1 MLYDQSNG
9 EGVWSGLGISFFTLL
24 LYFFGPGIA
33 SYIPRCMAGTLLL
46 HIGIDLVLEGVYDCE
61 FSSSLN
67 FLYIIYFKLLF
78 LLTVIFYIFSAYG
91 KFDSLE
97 YTGIWAITLMMSI
110 YGMSA
115 ALVAGIISALSVYA
129 VQSITHQNPVRGA
142 MSAKTLRSS
151 RLNRPPGA
159 KAILDSDDMG
169 RRKIF
174 VIQLQGHVSYFIL
187 FFGTQHI
194 TFLFPVQKT
203 CFSYFSISP
212 ICFYG

>member
-1 MLYDQSNG
+1 MI
-9 EGVWSGLGISFFTLL
+9 VSFVCLR
-24 LYFFGPGIA
+24 FFVKN
-33 SYIPRCMAGTLLL
+33 R
-46 HIGIDLVLEGVYDCE
+46 
-61 FSSSLN
+61 
-67 FLYIIYFKLLF
+67 FKLF
-78 LLTVIFYIFSAYG
+78 FILTLICYILSAYG
-91 KFDSLE
+91 KFDRLE

-115 ALVAGIISALSVYA
+115 ALIAGIISALSVYA

-174 VIQLQGHVSYFIL
+174 VIQLQGHVSDETL
-187 FFGTQHI
+187 FFNTKQIAFLIPFVNRVSHAF
-194 TFLFPVQKT
+194 FLFYLFLP
-203 CFSYFSISP
+203 
-212 ICFYG
+212 